1 MRSSSASVSVSLPHC
16 LHEMPQYIHTGIG
29 WEMGADFSQ
38 IFSIGSSPG
47 VPHYTVCPRLVRV
60 RRTYS
65 VCPPEGKLPCASGTY
80 STQEAGT
87 RSPYV
92 QYGRPGRACQH
103 SSSQAL
109 FAARNE
115 QLMIGAGQPVSLHGS
130 GGPSVQDID
139 MWGRGVLVHQEPLAA
154 QGELARG
161 GLTRGG
167 SASISSYRSISRL

>member
-47 VPHYTVCPRLVRV
+47 VPQLHGMHGMPEADAYGQCVGPRGQAALRL
-60 RRTYS
+60 R
-65 VCPPEGKLPCASGTY
+65 
-80 STQEAGT
+80 
-87 RSPYV
+87 YV
-92 QYGRPGRACQH
+92 QHAGGWYAYVQSARRACQH

-130 GGPSVQDID
+130 AGPSMQDSD
-139 MWGRGVLVHQEPLAA
+139 MRKRGRRGVLHSP
-154 QGELARG
+154 
-161 GLTRGG
+161 G
-167 SASISSYRSISRL
+167 SPGC

>member
-1 MRSSSASVSVSLPHC
+1 MSVSLPHC

-65 VCPPEGKLPCASGTY
+65 VWPPGGKLPCASSTYSTQEAGTRSPYVPASGTY

-92 QYGRPGRACQH
+92 QYGRPGRVCQH

-139 MWGRGVLVHQEPLAA
+139 MWGPGRGAPSKSLLQPKANLRAE
-154 QGELARG
+154 G
-161 GLTRGG
+161 
-167 SASISSYRSISRL
+167 